1 MTQAII
7 SVLLK
12 KDKDPLL
19 CGSYHPVSL
28 LNCDYKILTKVLA
41 TRIET
46 VVPTVVDADQTGFI
60 PGRQSFDNM
69 RCLPNVLYT
78 PQSTEQSEVVISLD
92 AEKAFDHVEWQ
103 YLFAVLERFGFGSSF
118 LSWIKILYHSPTA
131 AVRTNNIISEFF
143 QLHRG
148 CRQGCSLSLHLFD
161 LAIEPLTI
169 ALRAEDGIRGITRGG
184 KSHKVSLYAD
194 DLLLYISSPTES
206 IPKLLLILDNFGHL
220 SGYSIYYSKH
230 LLFLINDTES
240 DYSNFPFK
248 LEKKH
253 LHIWESK

>member
-19 CGSYHPVSL
+19 CGSHRPVSL

-46 VVPTVVDADQTGFI
+46 VVPTVVDADQTGLI

-78 PQSTEQSEVVISLD
+78 PQSTEQSELVISLD
-92 AEKAFDHVEWQ
+92 AEKAFDRVKWQ
-103 YLFAVLERFGFGSSF
+103 YLFAVLERFGFGSSY

-131 AVRTNNIISEFF
+131 AVRTNNTISEFF
-143 QLHRG
+143 QLHKG
-148 CRQGCSLSLHLFD
+148 CRQVRQFD
-161 LAIEPLTI
+161 LAIEPLAI
-169 ALRAEDGIRGITRGG
+169 PLRAEDGIRGISRGG
-184 KSHKVSLYAD
+184 KSHKVSLYTA
-194 DLLLYISSPTES
+194 DLLSYMSSPTES

-220 SGYSIYYSKH
+220 SGYRINYSKR